1 MKVGLL
7 TLMCVFETFLLSSS
21 PSEESPAL
29 SSEQRNSTD
38 TQQAIQCSES
48 WCNESYGDSYPPG
61 LLFKDRYCKCPK
73 QYPHMML
80 CDSEGLSI
88 HVGYCATLDETND
101 TIVIG
106 RCIYT
111 DIPLWYNNESKTV
124 YDRISTMEL
133 CHNYSR
139 TGALCGRC
147 LPDHYPL
154 AYSYNMTCIPCP
166 HAHWNWFR
174 YIMAAYLPLTVF
186 YLAILFFKINTT
198 TSHLFVVV
206 YICQLEL
213 LPALAQMQF
222 IIVEK
227 LGNEHYMNTMKVFAS
242 TYMIWN
248 LDFFRPFYSD
258 LCLGIGILP
267 TLTLDYAIAVYPLLL
282 MIITYLLITLHNKN
296 RVIVFLLRP
305 VRFTLFLLRR
315 SWDIK
320 TSLIDAFSTFFLL
333 SNIKFL
339 SVSFSLLT
347 PVMVYSLR
355 GDHYNTS
362 FGLYYAG
369 DIEYFG
375 SEHLPYAILAIAVL
389 CVSVILP
396 ITVLALYPFNFF
408 QKFLKIF
415 PVRWYI
421 LIVTFMDSF
430 QGCYKDGTE
439 PGTRDC
445 RVFSSV
451 FFILRISMF
460 LVYST
465 AEFYISVVILTMI
478 LVIQT
483 ALLVTV
489 QPYKKTLAHLNTA
502 NIISLQVI
510 TLFTLCVS
518 GGYISKIVMPSL
530 TYYFY
535 VLMHIIGAVPQ
546 LCIIVIMLRWIY
558 THRLFGLTTLQRLR
572 AWRNGYNILNDKDQH
587 LPDRIENSGAYPR
600 ENLANF
606 VSNSRPAAV
615 ASTTYSTIAT
625 WQYSHGDLENSVS
638 TNNPP

>member
-1 MKVGLL
+1 
-7 TLMCVFETFLLSSS
+7 MCVLETLSLSSS
-21 PSEESPAL
+21 LSEESP
-29 SSEQRNSTD
+29 SEQRNSTD
-38 TQQAIQCSES
+38 IQQAIQCSES
-48 WCNESYGDSYPPG
+48 WCNESYIDSCPPC
-61 LLFKDRYCKCPK
+61 LLFNDRYCECPK

-80 CDSEGLSI
+80 CDSEGLSL
-88 HVGYCATLDETND
+88 HTGYCATFDEAND

-111 DIPLWYNNESKTV
+111 DIPLWYNNDSKTV

-174 YIMAAYLPLTVF
+174 YIMAAYLPLTLF
-186 YLAILFFKINTT
+186 YLAILFIKINAT
-198 TSHLFVVV
+198 TSHLFVVF
-206 YICQLEL
+206 YICQLEV
-213 LPALAQMQF
+213 LPALVQSLF
-222 IIVEK
+222 IAVEK
-227 LGNEHYMNTMKVFAS
+227 LGNEYYMNTMKVFAS

-267 TLTLDYAIAVYPLLL
+267 TLALDYVMAVYPLLL
-282 MIITYLLITLHNKN
+282 MIITYLLITLYDKNN
-296 RVIVFLLRP
+296 RVVRFLIRP
-305 VRFTLFLLRR
+305 VRFTIFLLRKN
-315 SWDIK
+315 WDIK
-320 TSLIDAFSTFFLL
+320 TSLLDAFSTFFLL
-333 SNIKFL
+333 TNIKFV
-339 SVSFSLLT
+339 SVSFSFLI
-347 PVMVYSLR
+347 PVKLYHLH
-355 GDHYNTS
+355 GDHLTIS
-362 FGLYYAG
+362 LGLYYAA

-389 CVSVILP
+389 CVEVILP
-396 ITVLALYPFNFF
+396 FAVLVLYPFNFF
-408 QKFLKIF
+408 QKFLNLF

-421 LIVTFMDSF
+421 LINIFMDSC

-451 FFILRISMF
+451 FYVTRIFIF
-460 LVYST
+460 FVYST
-465 AEFYISVVILTMI
+465 TEVYVRLVLLIVI

-483 ALLVTV
+483 TLLVII
-489 QPYKKTLAHLNTA
+489 QPYKQAMAHLNTG
-502 NIISLQVI
+502 NILSLQVI
-510 TLFTLCVS
+510 TLFTLCIS

-546 LCIIVIMLRWIY
+546 LCIIVIMLCWIY
-558 THRLFGLTTLQRLR
+558 THRLFGLTTLRRLR
-572 AWRNGYNILNDKDQH
+572 AWRNGYDILNDGDED
-587 LPDRIENSGAYPR
+587 LPGRIENSGAR
-600 ENLANF
+600 
-606 VSNSRPAAV
+606 
-615 ASTTYSTIAT
+615 
-625 WQYSHGDLENSVS
+625 
-638 TNNPP
+638 